1 MPGITII
8 PRLTRNQN
16 QKQQDTGNNMN
27 EIVDLVNKYGFPI
40 VMAVGMGYIIKY
52 VWEWS
57 TKEVKPVI
65 SEANTV
71 LIALIDRIRML
82 DNDLIRLN
90 QKVNTV
96 LHLRGKMIE
105 SDRVM
110 ESVKVERE
118 ASKQFD
124 AAVRMDDPKPGEE
137 TVRQWPDPK
146 KKPNP
151 DDIKTAS
158 AGEG

>member
-1 MPGITII
+1 MGDIA
-8 PRLTRNQN
+8 
-16 QKQQDTGNNMN
+16 
-27 EIVDLVNKYGFPI
+27 ELVNKYGFPI
-40 VMAVGMGYIIKY
+40 VMAVGMGFIIKY
-52 VWEWS
+52 VWEWA

-65 SEANTV
+65 SDANTV

-110 ESVKVERE
+110 ETSLVDAQANKKFHE
-118 ASKQFD
+118 AMDEADRISAKSKD
-124 AAVRMDDPKPGEE
+124 ETPEE
-137 TVRQWPDPK
+137 TIRVWPDAK
-146 KKPNP
+146 KKVDP
-151 DDIKTAS
+151 DDTKTAQ